1 MLKKL
6 GEEHAQYDFMK
17 SLATKCGYFFFGK
30 EHVIAIAK
38 EVLVYKDSDN
48 DKDLVATSLS
58 LLLVCKVFFML
69 LLSISIAMPL
79 RTLI

>member
-58 LLLVCKVFFML
+58 LLLVC
-69 LLSISIAMPL
+69 
-79 RTLI
+79 